1 MLTITGFD
9 SNANESN
16 SEDEISVAKKSTDHI
31 LNTEKFWIKIC
42 TNGLNSGRFFD
53 PSTNMV
59 EELKRYDSYNGK
71 HRYSYKLVN
80 KDCFDLYMLFLKTKN
95 SSFLKNA
102 ERNM

>member
-9 SNANESN
+9 SNANEAN

-53 PSTNMV
+53 PSTNMI

-71 HRYSYKLVN
+71 YRYSYKLVN